1 MRRAALAL
9 LVLLTAGAAA
19 DDRRSGFDD
28 MSHDTQAMQR
38 DDSLNPGMLSVAD
51 GEALWSAPAG
61 EAGRSCAS
69 CHGEAKASMRG
80 VAARYP
86 RLDATSGRP
95 IDLQGRIAQCRA
107 ERQQAPAM
115 TFESPE
121 LLALSAYV
129 AHQSRGMPIEP
140 DADARLSRFR
150 AGGEALWR
158 QRQGQLDLACAD
170 CHDDNAG
177 KRLAGAVIPQAH
189 PTGYP
194 IYRLEWQGMGS
205 LQRRLRGC
213 LTGIRAEPYPF
224 GAPEYV
230 DLELY
235 LKQRARGMPIETP
248 GVRP

>member
-28 MSHDTQAMQR
+28 MGSDTQAMQR

-61 EAGRSCAS
+61 TAGRSCAS

-86 RLDATSGRP
+86 RLDVKSGRP

-107 ERQQAPAM
+107 ERQPAPAM
-115 TFESPE
+115 AFESPE

-140 DADARLSRFR
+140 DADTRLGQFR

-158 QRQGQLDLACAD
+158 RRQGQLDLACAD
-170 CHDDNAG
+170 CHDDNPG

-230 DLELY
+230 ELELY
-235 LKQRARGMPIETP
+235 LMQRARGMPIETP